1 MSNKP
6 IIKVENLTK
15 IYKLYD
21 APIDRLKEALHWRH
35 KKYHKDFYALNNISF
50 EINTGECVGIIGK
63 NGSGKSTLLK
73 IIAKVLTPSSG
84 AVTVNGKVSALL
96 ELGAGFNPEYTG
108 IENIYFQGSLMG
120 YTKEEIDKKVDAI
133 LSFADI
139 GEFAFQPVKMYSSG
153 MFARLAFAVAIN
165 VEPDILIVDE
175 ALSVGDMFF
184 QAKSMAKMKSL
195 IEDKKVTVLFV
206 THDISSIKAMCNK
219 AILLENGCLQAFSEA
234 SIVTD
239 KYFKTRFEHENIIK
253 ESIDNDYNNEDF
265 LRISNFQRI
274 QNNKASFSNVVLLD
288 DNNKVIKSVYL
299 GQSVTLRCYVSVHEN
314 IHNLAFGYHIR
325 SINGVDLLYN
335 DSILQKYNLHN
346 VSSGMEFVIDWH
358 FKINLQNGMYNI
370 ATVLSI
376 PINLEVAEVDMCDF
390 IPIAFQ
396 FEVHDLAKV
405 YSYILADSSLKVTI
419 K

>member
-1 MSNKP
+1 M
-6 IIKVENLTK
+6 
-15 IYKLYD
+15 
-21 APIDRLKEALHWRH
+21 
-35 KKYHKDFYALNNISF
+35 
-50 EINTGECVGIIGK
+50 
-63 NGSGKSTLLK
+63 
-73 IIAKVLTPSSG
+73 
-84 AVTVNGKVSALL
+84 
-96 ELGAGFNPEYTG
+96 
-108 IENIYFQGSLMG
+108 
-120 YTKEEIDKKVDAI
+120 
-133 LSFADI
+133 
-139 GEFAFQPVKMYSSG
+139 
-153 MFARLAFAVAIN
+153 
-165 VEPDILIVDE
+165 
-175 ALSVGDMFF
+175 
-184 QAKSMAKMKSL
+184 
-195 IEDKKVTVLFV
+195 
-206 THDISSIKAMCNK
+206 
-219 AILLENGCLQAFSEA
+219 
-234 SIVTD
+234 
-239 KYFKTRFEHENIIK
+239 
-253 ESIDNDYNNEDF
+253 
-265 LRISNFQRI
+265 RISNFQRI